1 MTKGERIK
9 ALREQADMS
18 QEELAKR
25 MNTTKQT
32 IYKYEKDIV
41 TNIPSD
47 RVEEL
52 AQILNSTPEYILG
65 WKKATAEDKKISDT
79 KIGIADRIYN
89 DSEFLSIVEMLDK
102 LSPAQLKKAKGMLN
116 LLFEESIDE
125 MKK

>member
-52 AQILNSTPEYILG
+52 AEILNSTPEYILG
-65 WKKATAEDKKISDT
+65 WKKATVEDKKISDT
-79 KIGIADRIYN
+79 KIGIANRIYN

-125 MKK
+125 MK

>member
-9 ALREQADMS
+9 TLREQADMS

-47 RVEEL
+47 RIEEL
-52 AQILNSTPEYILG
+52 AKILNSTPEYILG
-65 WKKATAEDKKISDT
+65 WKKSSAEDKKKSDT

-89 DSEFLSIVEMLDK
+89 DNEFLSVVEMLDK

-125 MKK
+125 VKK